1 MTVSERER
9 RVKPIVNGTVIDHID
24 AGQALNVLK
33 ILGITSSTRSVVSVL
48 MNVPSR
54 AMGGKDVVKV
64 EGMEM
69 SPEEVDSLA
78 LVAPGSTVN
87 IIRNYEVI
95 QKFRVDMPDKITGLL
110 KCGNPNCISNT
121 NEPVRSKFVVESE
134 DPVRLRCSYCEFVL
148 EKDIADHLL

>member
-1 MTVSERER
+1 M
-9 RVKPIVNGTVIDHID
+9 
-24 AGQALNVLK
+24 LK

-64 EGMEM
+64 EGMELD
-69 SPEEVDSLA
+69 PEDVDSLA

-87 IIRNYEVI
+87 IIRDYEVV
-95 QKFRVDMPDKITGLL
+95 QKFRVDMPGKITGLL

-121 NEPVRSKFVVESE
+121 NEPVRSRFVVESE
-134 DPVRLRCSYCEFVL
+134 EPVRLRCSYCEFVL

>member
-1 MTVSERER
+1 LTVSERER

-33 ILGITSSTRSVVSVL
+33 ILGISSSTRSVVSVL

-64 EGMEM
+64 EGMELD
-69 SPEEVDSLA
+69 PEDVDSLA

-87 IIRNYEVI
+87 IIRNYEVV
-95 QKFRVDMPDKITGLL
+95 QKFRVDMPKRITGLL